1 VHDLSDGGLAVALAE
16 MAIAGEVGV
25 RVELN
30 FDGCSAAEA
39 CFAEPASVVVCSV
52 NPHETAAVCGA
63 AAAAGVPS
71 RVVGVAAGD
80 RLIAKGAF
88 DVALA
93 DATHAWRD
101 ALPALMSG
109 RDAAGSTPVAPAKR
123 RPVF

>member
-1 VHDLSDGGLAVALAE
+1 MHDVSDGGLAVALAE

-30 FDGCSAAEA
+30 FDGCTPAEA

-52 NPHETAAVCGA
+52 NPQETAAVCGA
-63 AAAAGVPS
+63 AAAG
-71 RVVGVAAGD
+71 GVAARVIGVARGD

-101 ALPALMSG
+101 ALPTLMT
-109 RDAAGSTPVAPAKR
+109 RQH
-123 RPVF
+123 